1 MSACKVDTISIDGVD
16 YVKKVPSESPI
27 KIVVLQRGWVA
38 VGRYQAQSDTEHLLQ
53 DASVIRIWGTTKGL
67 GELRSGPTSKTV
79 LDKAGTVRFNPGTIV
94 LIIDAEES
102 AWAAK
107 L

>member
-1 MSACKVDTISIDGVD
+1 MAKNTIVIDIVAD
-16 YVKKVPSESPI
+16 DSPI

-38 VGRYQAQSDTEHLLQ
+38 IGRYECKSESEHVLR
-53 DASVIRIWGTTKGL
+53 DASIIRILGASKGL

-79 LDKAGTVRFNPGTIV
+79 LDKAGVIRFHPLAVV

-102 AWAAK
+102 AWAPK